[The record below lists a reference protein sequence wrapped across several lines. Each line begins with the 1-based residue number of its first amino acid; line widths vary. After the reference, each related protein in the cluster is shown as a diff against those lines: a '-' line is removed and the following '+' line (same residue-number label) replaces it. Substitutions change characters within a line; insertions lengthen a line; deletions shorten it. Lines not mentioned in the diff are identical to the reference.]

1 MNGPRSA
8 RNPDPSGTDLAARLR
23 ELPAVTRLLDL
34 PRVRSWREASVDHE
48 RLVAHLQHELGAE
61 REAIRAGESFS
72 GADRL
77 LDRVEARLSREAALH
92 LRPVVNA
99 TGVVLNTNLGRAP
112 LSVAALEAIAASAS
126 GYCNLEFDL
135 ETGQRGSRMSHLE
148 RWLVQLTGA
157 EAAVVVNNNAAAV
170 LLVVDTLARGRE
182 VVLSRGQLVEI
193 GGAFRMPEVIEACGA
208 RLVEVGCTNKT
219 HLADYER
226 ALGPD
231 TGLIMRCHPSNFRMV
246 GFTAEVEPALL
257 AALATEKGIPFV
269 DDMGSGMLVSADR
282 LGLPAE
288 PTVREAVA
296 AGSDLVTFSGDK
308 LLGGPQAGI
317 IVGRKPLI
325 DCLRRNPMMRA
336 LRVDKLVIAALEATL
351 RTYLD
356 PERALEELPTLRMLA
371 RPLETLDREARDLA
385 RGLEGLPGLS
395 VEVAKGT
402 SMVGGGSYP
411 GIEPATVRVSVSVE
425 GWSAMALQTALRTA
439 NVPVIARV
447 EHDRLWLDPRTL
459 MPGDA
464 DRILEA
470 IAHLNERT

>member
-1 MNGPRSA
+1 
-8 RNPDPSGTDLAARLR
+8 
-23 ELPAVTRLLDL
+23 
-34 PRVRSWREASVDHE
+34 
-48 RLVAHLQHELGAE
+48 
-61 REAIRAGESFS
+61 
-72 GADRL
+72 
-77 LDRVEARLSREAALH
+77 
-92 LRPVVNA
+92 
-99 TGVVLNTNLGRAP
+99 
-112 LSVAALEAIAASAS
+112 
-126 GYCNLEFDL
+126 
-135 ETGQRGSRMSHLE
+135 
-148 RWLVQLTGA
+148 
-157 EAAVVVNNNAAAV
+157 
-170 LLVVDTLARGRE
+170 
-182 VVLSRGQLVEI
+182 
-193 GGAFRMPEVIEACGA
+193 
-208 RLVEVGCTNKT
+208 
-219 HLADYER
+219 
-226 ALGPD
+226 
-231 TGLIMRCHPSNFRMV
+231 MRCHPSNFRMV

-325 DCLRRNPMMRA
+325 DRLRRNPLMRA

-464 DRILEA
+464 DRIQEA